1 MSLRG
6 GNRPGQD
13 IDLKAVLS
21 FLRMLWCMAAG
32 IAVLALIGTALSAM
46 AGQNLVVYQ
55 MTLVVDAVMLIGGG
69 FGLWKLQQKD
79 QKLEEMEKEQ

>member
-13 IDLKAVLS
+13 IDLNAVLS

-79 QKLEEMEKEQ
+79 QKLDEMEKEQ

>member
-6 GNRPGQD
+6 RNRPEQD

-21 FLRMLWCMAAG
+21 FLRTLWCMAAG

-55 MTLVVDAVMLIGGG
+55 MVLAVNAVMLIGGG
-69 FGLWKLQQKD
+69 LALWHLQKKNQKID
-79 QKLEEMEKEQ
+79 AMKKEQ